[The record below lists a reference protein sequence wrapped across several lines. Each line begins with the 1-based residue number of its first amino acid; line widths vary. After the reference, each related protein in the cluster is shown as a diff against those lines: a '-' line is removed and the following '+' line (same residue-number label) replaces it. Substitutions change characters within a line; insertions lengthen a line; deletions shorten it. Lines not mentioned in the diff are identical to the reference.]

1 MNEYTYSVIVENEVI
16 ATGMTISNAII
27 LVKALFQ
34 EWHNE
39 ADMKICIQRDLLERC
54 TVLDKAADNE

>member
-1 MNEYTYSVIVENEVI
+1 MNDYTYSVVENTVI
-16 ATGMTISNAII
+16 AEGMTIGTAII

-39 ADMKICIQRDLLERC
+39 EDMKICIQRKP
-54 TVLDKAADNE
+54 VLHATEGKGD